1 MLYRCFYVSEASSLD
16 DISLVSTPKRSS
28 TSQTVSTPAPVPVI
42 ESAEAIEAK
51 AALKQ
56 VKITPLHLCLGLGYS
71 RTQESHFLIFLQ
83 YLVAGNF

>member
-1 MLYRCFYVSEASSLD
+1 M
-16 DISLVSTPKRSS
+16 STPKRSS

-56 VKITPLHLCLGLGYS
+56 VKITPLYLNPVLGFS
-71 RTQESHFLIFLQ
+71 RTQSVVLQFLQ